1 MCKLL
6 CYRVVALCKLLQYA
20 ATNNDKRINEIMV
33 EGDEV
38 VTSAN
43 GIRTRSKGITCHI
56 SYHVTFLTVS
66 HYLTCHIS
74 YHVTT
79 V

>member
-43 GIRTRSKGITCHI
+43 GIRTRSKGRSCHI
-56 SYHVTFLTVS
+56 SYHAIVVTM
-66 HYLTCHIS
+66 
-74 YHVTT
+74 
-79 V
+79 